1 MKKINLLLTN
11 VGRKIYFLNFVKKIN
26 PNIKIHISDCN
37 INNAAFAA
45 DKNLKKYLV
54 SESTSRPK
62 KYLRDIINIVKKN
75 KINILIPLTYYDL
88 NIFSMNKSIFT
99 ELNFKVFVS
108 SNEVISICLDKKKT
122 EIFARKYNFYYP
134 KSYYSLKKL
143 KINFPVIKK
152 KILGSGSI
160 GYSIIDS
167 KNKIKEFFIEGKDM
181 IQQFINGEEF
191 NIDILN
197 DFDGNFVSYCAKK
210 KILMRSGETDK
221 AKIFINKLFEIFS
234 KRLSKNLGHIG
245 NLDCDVILKN
255 NKIYI
260 LDLNPR
266 FGGGYP
272 FTHLAGLNYIN
283 AILEMALNK
292 KIKIFKKPKVITGF
306 KGICLTS
313 F

>member
-26 PNIKIHISDCN
+26 LNIKIHISDCN

-45 DKNLKKYLV
+45 DNSIKKYLV
-54 SESTSRPK
+54 SESTSGPK

-75 KINILIPLTYYDL
+75 KINILIPLTDYDL
-88 NIFSMNKSIFT
+88 NIFSMNKSIFA
-99 ELNFKVFVS
+99 ELNCKVVVS
-108 SNEVISICLDKKKT
+108 SNEAISICLDKRKT

-134 KSYYSLKKL
+134 KSYYSLKKI
-143 KINFPVIKK
+143 KINIPVIKK

-160 GYSIIDS
+160 GYSIIEN
-167 KNKIKEFFIEGKDM
+167 KNQIKEFFIEGKDM
-181 IQQFINGEEF
+181 IQQFINGDEF

-221 AKIFINKLFEIFS
+221 AKIVINKLFEIFS
-234 KRLSKNLGHIG
+234 KKLSKNLGHIG

-272 FTHLAGLNYIN
+272 FTHLAGLNYIS
-283 AILEMALNK
+283 AILEMALDK
-292 KIKIFKKPKVITGF
+292 KIKISKNPKVITGF

>member
-45 DKNLKKYLV
+45 DKNINKYLV

-75 KINILIPLTYYDL
+75 KINILIPLTDYDL
-88 NIFSMNKSIFT
+88 NIFSMNKSNFA
-99 ELNFKVFVS
+99 ELNCKVVVS

-122 EIFARKYNFYYP
+122 ETFARKYNFYYP

-160 GYSIIDS
+160 GYSIIEN
-167 KNKIKEFFIEGKDM
+167 KNQIKEFFIEGKDM
-181 IQQFINGEEF
+181 IQQFINGDEF

-221 AKIFINKLFEIFS
+221 AKIVINKLFEIFS
-234 KRLSKNLGHIG
+234 KKLSKNLGHIG

-272 FTHLAGLNYIN
+272 FTHLAGLNYIS

-292 KIKIFKKPKVITGF
+292 KIKIFKKPKIITGF

>member
-26 PNIKIHISDCN
+26 QNINIHISDCD

-45 DKNLKKYLV
+45 DKNIKKHLV
-54 SESTSRPK
+54 SESVSKPE

-75 KINILIPLTYYDL
+75 KINILIPLTDYDL
-88 NIFSMNKSIFT
+88 NIFSMNKSIFAQ
-99 ELNFKVFVS
+99 LNCKIVVS
-108 SNEVISICLDKKKT
+108 SNQVISICLDKRKT
-122 EIFARKYNFYYP
+122 EAFARKYNFYYP

-160 GYSIIDS
+160 GYSIIEK
-167 KNKIKEFFIEGKDM
+167 KNGIKEIFIEGEDM
-181 IQQFINGEEF
+181 IQEFINGEEF

-197 DFDGNFVSYCAKK
+197 DFDSNFVSYCAKK

-221 AKIFINKLFEIFS
+221 AKIVINKLFEIFS
-234 KRLSKNLGHIG
+234 KKLSKNLGHIG

-272 FTHLAGLNYIN
+272 FTHLAGLNYIS
-283 AILEMALNK
+283 AILGMALDKN
-292 KIKIFKKPKVITGF
+292 FKMPRSPRIITGL